1 MEAVTAVLSSV
12 LIKVGTLLDDEH
24 SLSNEVSE
32 ELRLFKLHLEGLKA
46 LTEDVSST
54 PPGHLDERDKL
65 WARDMRDISYD
76 FEDIIDSFMV
86 PVSDGSDDAPKM
98 SLKLLHASD
107 GTDDVPKPR
116 IKLFAQNKIRQFS
129 HGMRDIKRRLAES
142 DERRRIYWVEKSVVK
157 DVDGNHAEKI
167 VKDVD
172 CNMMKILPSS
182 YYDLPQ
188 HLRVCL
194 LYLSVFPEDHK
205 IEKNRLIWM
214 WIAEGFIR
222 CERGRNLFEL
232 GDSYFSQ
239 LIDRSLI
246 ELRYDDI
253 TEYCHVNTVMFNLI
267 RSLSREENFVTLDF
281 DYERQ
286 ASDRVRRLSFQN
298 TKEEHAMT
306 WATKEMPQV
315 RSAIVCSSTVKIL
328 PVLDLHACF
337 LSQAWGLRY
346 IATLFQLR
354 YLGLR
359 GTGIADLPEE
369 VGNLQ
374 FLQTLDITCNEISG
388 LPTTFGNL
396 LTLKCLRIDFTTRV
410 PLTVFASLT
419 SLEELSGICLYDST
433 ETEILSRLEEL
444 TVLDISYHIEDMDYL
459 EKFLVESLCKLQ
471 KIQNLSILVASG
483 ECKVGSLVFS
493 TRMLRQ
499 LSLRGCWLSKLPAWV
514 DPIVLCV
521 LTAISI
527 AIIEL
532 EQEHLEILGKL
543 PALRYLNLKV
553 DHENLI
559 MDHKNLSIQERS
571 IGGAYLF
578 PRLVRC
584 TFWGFRGPVVFHGG
598 AMPHLRSLRFTFH
611 VWDRRE
617 IAGSSDGA
625 FDVGLTNLK
634 SLQNVIVLF
643 RCGGASEDDV
653 KEAKDALCHVSK
665 IHPNGPTIDIVG

>member
-1 MEAVTAVLSSV
+1 MAFALPLCRYLIVIDDIWAIRDWCLIHCALSKDNGGSV
-12 LIKVGTLLDDEH
+12 IITTTRSFKVAEKVGGAYKLKPL
-24 SLSNEVSE
+24 SLQKSKILFYSRLFGNKESE
-32 ELRLFKLHLEGLKA
+32 EC
-46 LTEDVSST
+46 
-54 PPGHLDERDKL
+54 PDKEL
-65 WARDMRDISYD
+65 A
-76 FEDIIDSFMV
+76 E
-86 PVSDGSDDAPKM
+86 VSDGI
-98 SLKLLHASD
+98 LKKCAGVPLAIVTMASMLVTREKTKWNEVYD
-107 GTDDVPKPR
+107 MVGTGLGDFQEMD
-116 IKLFAQNKIRQFS
+116 
-129 HGMRDIKRRLAES
+129 
-142 DERRRIYWVEKSVVK
+142 
-157 DVDGNHAEKI
+157 
-167 VKDVD
+167 
-172 CNMMKILPSS
+172 NMLNVLSFS

-214 WIAEGFIR
+214 WIAEDFIR
-222 CERGRNLFEL
+222 CEHGRNLFEL
-232 GDSYFSQ
+232 GDSYFSE

-246 ELRYDDI
+246 EPMDGDI
-253 TEYCHVNTVMFNLI
+253 IEYCHVNSVMLHLI
-267 RSLSREENFVTLDF
+267 RYLSSKQNFVTVDF

-286 ASDRVRRLSFQN
+286 VSTRVWRLSFQS
-298 TKEEHAMT
+298 TKEQHAMIL
-306 WATKEMPQV
+306 ATDDGSMKHV
-315 RSAIVCSSTVKIL
+315 SSAIVFPSAVSLMPAL
-328 PVLDLHACF
+328 PSFRVLRVLDLQDCF
-337 LSQAWGLRY
+337 LSQDWGLKHLG
-346 IATLFQLR
+346 TLFNLR

-559 MDHKNLSIQERS
+559 TDHKNLSIQERS